1 MQCQAVIVLGAQ
13 ASSPATFS
21 SNRRRGRLRIRYLF
35 AMFERKRAEMTAL
48 VEQLKQ
54 WQA

>member
-1 MQCQAVIVLGAQ
+1 MGIAFGVAIL
-13 ASSPATFS
+13 
-21 SNRRRGRLRIRYLF
+21 YLF

-54 WQA
+54 CQA